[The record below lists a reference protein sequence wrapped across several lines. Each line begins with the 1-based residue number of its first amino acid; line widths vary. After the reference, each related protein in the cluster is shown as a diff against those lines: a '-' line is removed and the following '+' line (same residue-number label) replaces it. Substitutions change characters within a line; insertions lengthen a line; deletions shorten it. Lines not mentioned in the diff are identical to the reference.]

1 MYQIYTT
8 LDNNRYILRY
18 LIRYCQKIGGNGVYE
33 ILEKEKVT
41 YQESEMRVALDFSV
55 SSMETKRTWDNAFKI
70 LKGNAFQ
77 SRVLYP
83 AKLSPNDKDRI
94 MTSSDMQH
102 LKKYILYEN
111 LSREKERY
119 NKNRSFNTG

>member
-1 MYQIYTT
+1 
-8 LDNNRYILRY
+8 
-18 LIRYCQKIGGNGVYE
+18 
-33 ILEKEKVT
+33 
-41 YQESEMRVALDFSV
+41 MRVALDFSV
-55 SSMETKRTWDNAFKI
+55 SSMETKRTRNNAFKI

-83 AKLSPNDKDRI
+83 AKLSPNYKDRI
-94 MTSSDMQH
+94 MTSSDMQC